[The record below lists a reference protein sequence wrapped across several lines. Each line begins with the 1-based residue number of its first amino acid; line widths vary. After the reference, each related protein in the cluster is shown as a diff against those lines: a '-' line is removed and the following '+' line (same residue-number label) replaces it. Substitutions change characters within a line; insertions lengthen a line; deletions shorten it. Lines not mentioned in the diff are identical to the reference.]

1 MERRNDRFRACLDR
15 LDHRDGG
22 RLARRLAEFRNISTR
37 HEGAPGASDHDG
49 GDARIA
55 RRPQYQVEKPDPD
68 LVFHGIDRR
77 IIDRDDGNVAVG
89 SHAHKFRHARR
100 SPYSWLRVP
109 NVGVRN
115 GKCEQARFAPSA
127 RCGELLPAER
137 ARGQQFVADAVLWLD
152 TSEAA
157 ASDDLARTVS
167 YAEIAARIAEII
179 AGEPVALIETLA
191 QRIAAACLAY
201 DQVQQ
206 AEVTVHKP
214 DAPVGVPVRDV
225 SVTIRRGRA

>member
-1 MERRNDRFRACLDR
+1 MTSLDR
-15 LDHRDGG
+15 
-22 RLARRLAEFRNISTR
+22 ITVS
-37 HEGAPGASDHDG
+37 
-49 GDARIA
+49 
-55 RRPQYQVEKPDPD
+55 
-68 LVFHGIDRR
+68 
-77 IIDRDDGNVAVG
+77 
-89 SHAHKFRHARR
+89 
-100 SPYSWLRVP
+100 
-109 NVGVRN
+109 GVRAY
-115 GKCEQARFAPSA
+115 GHH
-127 RCGELLPAER
+127 GVLPAER

-167 YAEIAARIAEII
+167 YAEVAARIAEII

-191 QRIAAACLAY
+191 QRLAAACLAY

-225 SVTIRRGRA
+225 SVTIRRGRP